1 MPLSISRSILYSV
14 AAALGAALIILVISS
29 KYGIGISPDSA
40 CYISI
45 AENVNDCNG
54 YAIYDLEP
62 AVAWPPLYPT
72 LLAIGKY
79 LNLDYKVW
87 ARVLGVFLFGLLVYM
102 VSIQIFVRLR
112 NPALQ
117 AAAILA
123 VVLSTPLI
131 HVSQFAWS
139 ESLFILLTTL
149 FLFRIEKSYE
159 SHSWKDVFSL
169 SLLAALAC
177 LTRYVGVT
185 LVIFYLSWLLFL
197 KVEFRKKLA
206 YGSAFLVTSLAPL
219 LVWLYRNYILTGT
232 LTGERGDSATP
243 FFKNVGHTADTLSTW
258 FLPASISF
266 DTRIVLTGVI
276 VILAVALYVRKNL
289 QQISK
294 SGIPQGILL
303 NGGFTLTYVFYLL
316 TVSSLVAFDQI
327 NHRLLA
333 PVYIPLLIMT
343 VSAIDQTSNL
353 STTKKSSATKV
364 SYVLALLWICNLA
377 YNAYGKIKLGL
388 SDGAGGYSTT
398 YWQESKLARYLSDNP
413 PSGKV
418 YSNFPDAL
426 YSLSGISASMSPRKH
441 QYRAT
446 LNSTQ
451 DLEKLE
457 TELKSFDY
465 AYLAWFDDAKRGY
478 LFIPESLQTTFNL
491 TVERELDDGT
501 LYRISTIHK

>member
-1 MPLSISRSILYSV
+1 MPLNISRSKLYSV
-14 AAALGAALIILVISS
+14 AAAIGAALIILVISS

-40 CYISI
+40 CYLSI
-45 AENVNDCNG
+45 AENVNNSNG
-54 YAIYDLEP
+54 YTIYDLEP

-72 LLAIGKY
+72 LLAVGQY
-79 LNLDYKVW
+79 LNLDYNVW
-87 ARVLGVFLFGLLVYM
+87 ARVLGVFLFGFLVYV
-102 VSIQIFVRLR
+102 VSTQIIGRLR

-117 AAAILA
+117 TAAILA
-123 VVLSTPLI
+123 VVLSVPLI
-131 HVSQFAWS
+131 YVSQFAWS

-149 FLFRIEKSYE
+149 YLFKLEKSFQ

-185 LVIFYLSWLLFL
+185 LVIFYLLWLLFL
-197 KVEFRKKLA
+197 KVEFRKKLV
-206 YGSAFLVTSLAPL
+206 YGSAFFVVSFGPLAL
-219 LVWLYRNYILTGT
+219 WLFRNYNLTGT
-232 LTGERGDSATP
+232 LTGERGDSATS

-258 FLPASISF
+258 FLPTSFSF

-276 VILAVALYVRKNL
+276 VILAAALYVRKNL
-289 QQISK
+289 QQMSK
-294 SGIPQGILL
+294 SGIPQFILV

-343 VSAIDQTSNL
+343 FSAIDQTSNL
-353 STTKKSSATKV
+353 STTKKSSVTKM

-377 YNAYGKIKLGL
+377 YNAYGEIKLGL

-418 YSNFPDAL
+418 YSNFPDGL
-426 YSLSGISASMSPRKH
+426 YSLSGIRASMSPRKH

-451 DLEKLE
+451 DLEKLK
-457 TELKSFDY
+457 TELKSLDY
-465 AYLAWFDDAKRGY
+465 AYLAWFGDAKRGY
-478 LFIPESLQTTFNL
+478 LFTPESLQTTFNL
-491 TVERELDDGT
+491 TVEHELDDGA
-501 LYRISTIHK
+501 LYRISPIFK